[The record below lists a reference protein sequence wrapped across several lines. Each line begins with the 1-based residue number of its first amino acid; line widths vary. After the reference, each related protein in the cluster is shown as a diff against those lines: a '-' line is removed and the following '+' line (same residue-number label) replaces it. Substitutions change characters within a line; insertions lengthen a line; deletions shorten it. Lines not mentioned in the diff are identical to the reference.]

1 MQKQWSNDNNFAA
14 NDPEQMN
21 QQRNPCQIIDIEDI
35 LKEALSFHRKGFITR
50 AKSTYEEIIKIN
62 PNHANALFLLGVI
75 YAQKNNHQQSVGLIS
90 KAIAR
95 QPDNAYFHF
104 VLGNSLKEL
113 GRFDESISSYDQA
126 IALKSDYAEAYLHR
140 GAALHEVNQFERE
153 IWNYD
158 QAIALNLPN
167 LSDTDRRTEAYF
179 KRGSAMKELKRWQE
193 ALVSYDQAI
202 NLNPHHAEALCNR
215 GNILNELKQLEEAV
229 ASYNKTIELEPSY
242 AEPYYNRGVA
252 LAGLNQ
258 MDEAIASYDQ
268 AIALKP
274 DYMGAHYNKSLALLV
289 KGELAAGWE
298 LYEWRWR
305 NENDGPKQR
314 DFGQPLWLGKEPL
327 QGKTILLHNDQGLG
341 DAIHFCRYAR
351 LVAALGGIV
360 VLEVQQ
366 PLTSLLRHLQ
376 GVDTVIAR
384 GHALPDFDCHC
395 PLLSL
400 PLAFGTTLDNIP
412 NEQRYLSSDPEKI
425 RLWEKRLGRKA
436 AKRIGLVWSGNEQ
449 HSNDHNR
456 SVTLAQLLPYLPSSF
471 HYVSLQKELRAV
483 DREALNQQSMVEH
496 YGDELHDFSDT
507 AALCELMDLV
517 VSVDTS
523 VAHLSAALGKPT
535 WILLPFKPDWRWLLD
550 RPESVWYPTARL
562 YRQNKRGEWGN
573 VFESIRDD
581 LLQWHEQT
589 A

>member
-1 MQKQWSNDNNFAA
+1 
-14 NDPEQMN
+14 MN
-21 QQRNPCQIIDIEDI
+21 QQRKPSQIIDIDDI
-35 LKEALSFHRKGFITR
+35 LKEGFSFHRKGLIAR

-62 PNHANALFLLGVI
+62 PNHANALFLLGVVH
-75 YAQKNNHQQSVGLIS
+75 AQKNNHQQAIDCIGR
-90 KAIAR
+90 AIAC

-113 GRFDESISSYDQA
+113 GKFDQAISSFDQA
-126 IALKSDYAEAYLHR
+126 IALNPDYAEAYLQR
-140 GAALHEVNQFERE
+140 GTVLHELNQFELE

-167 LSDTDRRTEAYF
+167 TSGRIDAHF
-179 KRGSAMKELKRWQE
+179 KRGSAMKELKRWRE

-242 AEPYYNRGVA
+242 AEPYYNRGIA
-252 LAGLNQ
+252 LAGLNR
-258 MDEAIASYDQ
+258 MDEAIASYNQ

-305 NENDGPKQR
+305 SENNGPKQR
-314 DFGQPLWLGKEPL
+314 DFSQPLWLGKEPL
-327 QGKTILLHNDQGLG
+327 RGKTILLHNDQGLG
-341 DAIHFCRYAR
+341 DAIHFSRYAR
-351 LVAALGGIV
+351 HVAALGATV

-366 PLTSLLRHLQ
+366 PLTSLLKHLQ

-384 GHALPDFDCHC
+384 GQALPDFDCHC

-400 PLAFGTTLDNIP
+400 PLAFGATLDNVP
-412 NEQRYLSSDPEKI
+412 NERRYLSSDPEKI
-425 RLWEKRLGRKA
+425 RLWEQRLGRKTTR
-436 AKRIGLVWSGNEQ
+436 RIGLAWSGNEQ

-456 SVTLAQLLPYLPSSF
+456 SVTLAQLLPHLPSSF

-483 DREALNQQSMVEH
+483 DRATLNQQSMVEH
-496 YGDELHDFSDT
+496 YGEELHDFSDT
-507 AALCELMDLV
+507 AALCDVMDLV

-535 WILLPFKPDWRWLLD
+535 WIMLPFKPDWRWLLD
-550 RPESVWYPTARL
+550 RSESVWYPTARL

-581 LLQWHEQT
+581 LLQWSGQAT
-589 A
+589 